1 MKYQYTVNIVT
12 TTLVGVLQIILLQVS
27 KKVLKLV
34 GRITHP
40 TSYPKKKIVPL
51 MIFTL
56 IIASSNFNGSA
67 VVSSFSSAGSS
78 NTGGQKQIQVRIL
91 FKMQYIIIHCSG
103 ISKFYYRISRSKKSF
118 VCSSFYDYSFLVMLY
133 RQ

>member
-27 KKVLKLV
+27 KKVLKLF
-34 GRITHP
+34 GRITHR

-91 FKMQYIIIHCSG
+91 FKMYYIIIYNTLQWYFEVLLQNFWIEKIFCLQQLLG
-103 ISKFYYRISRSKKSF
+103 
-118 VCSSFYDYSFLVMLY
+118 SSTTIV
-133 RQ
+133 